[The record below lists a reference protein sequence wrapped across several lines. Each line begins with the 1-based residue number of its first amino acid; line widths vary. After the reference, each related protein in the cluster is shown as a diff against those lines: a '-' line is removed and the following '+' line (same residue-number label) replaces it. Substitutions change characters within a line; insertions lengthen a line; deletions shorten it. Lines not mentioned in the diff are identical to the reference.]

1 MSWDFSTEPQLRKQP
16 DRVAQSELLEAVT
29 SNA

>member
-1 MSWDFSTEPQLRKQP
+1 MPWDFSTEPQLRELLDRMAQP
-16 DRVAQSELLEAVT
+16 ELLEAVT